1 LFPSPGF
8 HRCCAACFINMHC
21 TFRLPGSIHLQQAVR
36 CCSGFSSEISSGFIY
51 GETILRIFLH
61 QTVAVMLFPKWA
73 AEPCCQD
80 SLRYFTYKLPCL
92 WSAGRLY
99 QDKFWFR
106 PFATVPSAL
115 LLPTANLA
123 ICNSRLKHLSTGQP
137 YTIYV
142 KLSSQVLRPVVD
154 CFFDFNCSK
163 NVVTRELRFSE
174 IQAAQQLSAFASGCS
189 RSSIMFTS
197 AKK

>member
-142 KLSSQVLRPVVD
+142 KFVLTGLATRGWLFFWFQLLKERCNPRVTLFWDSGSSTTFSFRFRLLPVFHYVYLS
-154 CFFDFNCSK
+154 
-163 NVVTRELRFSE
+163 
-174 IQAAQQLSAFASGCS
+174 
-189 RSSIMFTS
+189 
-197 AKK
+197 